1 MASLDD
7 DFAFVAASAE
17 KAIIRQQMAC
27 DGLRRLANGSAA
39 GLGEHIDLAYRA
51 FSSRLA
57 EGRAEFSEAPD
68 DTVREDAIVGMRQLL
83 RSIRQLQPNLDW
95 LAAGL
100 HPPLDLGTTY
110 FVDDAARAMVAA
122 QVEMTVVSGT
132 TQGSYATTSNPW
144 EPFINAWGSG
154 IPEGAQTVVV
164 VFIPRRE
171 EKTGLLHPLI
181 IHELGHAADS
191 QHGLVESIW
200 QAASGRQRFAKRF
213 ADAVDEFS
221 SSKEVDQHA
230 ALVHVSE
237 RLTSWIAEAL
247 CDSLACHYLGPS
259 YLYSFL
265 TEVVAGSMD
274 ETSSSHPPARQRV
287 RRLLDDLDG
296 LGWAKAMAGP
306 KELDD
311 WVRSF
316 AAKKVQYGGING
328 FLYWAVDELRA
339 VIRDTAKRHLGRS
352 VFVPASDELDEAREL
367 LAADIPPAQR
377 ASGDPFA
384 RETIILSCWYEALAD
399 AATGP
404 VGLPDAAEG
413 PQFAEI
419 LPAALEMSAVTA
431 AWVPTP

>member
-17 KAIIRQQMAC
+17 KAITRQQAAC
-27 DGLRRLANGSAA
+27 DRLRNLANGNAA
-39 GLGEHIDLAYRA
+39 GLGRHIDLAYQA
-51 FSSRLA
+51 FTARLA
-57 EGRAEFSEAPD
+57 QGRVEFSEAPD
-68 DTVREDAIVGMRQLL
+68 DTVRADAIVGMRQLL
-83 RSIRQLQPNLDW
+83 WNVRQLQPNLDW

-110 FVDDAARAMVAA
+110 FVDDAARVMVAP

-144 EPFINAWGSG
+144 EPIIKAWGSG
-154 IPEGAQTVVV
+154 IPEGEPTVVV

-181 IHELGHAADS
+181 VHELGHAADS
-191 QHGLVESIW
+191 EHGLVESIW
-200 QAASGRQRFAKRF
+200 QSASGRKRFVKRF

-274 ETSSSHPPARQRV
+274 EASPTHPPPRQRV

-296 LGWAKAMAGP
+296 LGWNETMTGP
-306 KELDD
+306 KELDK

-316 AAKKVQYGGING
+316 AAEKVSYGGVNQ

-339 VIRDTAKRHLGRS
+339 VIRNTAKRHLRGN
-352 VFVPASDELDEAREL
+352 VFVPDSNELYEARQL
-367 LAADIPPAQR
+367 LSSDIPPAQR
-377 ASGDPFA
+377 TSGDPFA
-384 RETIILSCWYEALAD
+384 RETIILSCWYEALQG
-399 AATGP
+399 AAAGP